1 MAESFQEQAEWF
13 LRNLWIF
20 HFSSNFVLHVR
31 QAKALGYKRL
41 VVQRGRGSHRVQHF
55 TFTLTL
61 PPRSLVRWKVEP
73 TRSTDSGRR
82 VQHLERWRKD
92 FYFKPFHHEEN

>member
-1 MAESFQEQAEWF
+1 MDQVTVGTTSFDDLVKEVDAESFQEQAEWF

-41 VVQRGRGSHRVQHF
+41 VVQRGRGSHRC
-55 TFTLTL
+55 
-61 PPRSLVRWKVEP
+61 
-73 TRSTDSGRR
+73 STYFHSDPSTKIPGL
-82 VQHLERWRKD
+82 LEG
-92 FYFKPFHHEEN
+92 